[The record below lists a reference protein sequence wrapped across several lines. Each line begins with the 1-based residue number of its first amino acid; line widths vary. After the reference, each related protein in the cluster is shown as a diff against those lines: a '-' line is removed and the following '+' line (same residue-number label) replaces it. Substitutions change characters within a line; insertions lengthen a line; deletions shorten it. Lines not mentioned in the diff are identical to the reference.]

1 MYEDSGKEE
10 VTLPQNDRR
19 TDRKCG
25 TINVDYFTFKRMKFN
40 KGSLTYLEK
49 KKKKTPSNTNKKLL
63 F

>member
-1 MYEDSGKEE
+1 MSLKRKWYEDNGKEE

-40 KGSLTYLEK
+40 IGSLAYL
-49 KKKKTPSNTNKKLL
+49 
-63 F
+63 